1 MEQGIGNKGIILAC
15 NSRSN
20 DVAEND
26 YYATDPIAMEKLC
39 DVFEFHKWIWEPACG
54 EGHLSKVLES
64 RGYDVISTDLIDH
77 NFGGYETLDFLQT
90 NEKNLKE
97 DIVTNPPYKFANE
110 FVKKALD
117 SIANDYYVV
126 FFLKLSFVSSKG
138 RRKFFEENPPKFIYV
153 FSDRV
158 ECAKNGKFEGKK
170 GVDYAWF
177 IWQKGWHGNTTLR
190 WL

>member
-15 NSRSN
+15 NYRSN

-90 NEKNLKE
+90 DEKNLKE